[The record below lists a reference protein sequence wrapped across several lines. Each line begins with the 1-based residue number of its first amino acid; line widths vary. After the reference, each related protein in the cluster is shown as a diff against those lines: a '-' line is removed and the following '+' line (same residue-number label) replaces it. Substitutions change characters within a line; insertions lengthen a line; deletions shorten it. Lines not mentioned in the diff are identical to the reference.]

1 MFDKLDFTLEKYQEL
16 AQKVADPAVIS
27 DQPTWRTYM
36 KEMGELEP
44 IVNEYKE
51 YKKTKEEIEE
61 AKEIL
66 DAEDDEELREMA
78 RE

>member
-36 KEMGELEP
+36 K
-44 IVNEYKE
+44 
-51 YKKTKEEIEE
+51 
-61 AKEIL
+61 
-66 DAEDDEELREMA
+66 
-78 RE
+78 